1 MLEVLVCFQRRDVPD
16 VVIIGGG
23 VVGSYLAC
31 RLAGAGH
38 RVTVIEKKSEIGE
51 PVCCTGIISR
61 ECVNTFG
68 ISDGIILRYINSV
81 LLISPAGKLLELRRP
96 DAQACVVDR
105 GALDLAMA
113 RRAQAAG
120 VEYLCGNRVTNIN
133 IRNDGV
139 VITAS
144 GSVRDQTI
152 EAKVTVDAGGFGSG
166 IGEKLGVGKAGD
178 FVMGAQAAVNT
189 NGIDEIGVYFER
201 EIAPGFFA
209 WLVPISKKT
218 ALVGLLS
225 RRNAK
230 AYLSALIVKLAGQK
244 KIKPDAA
251 EVSVRG
257 IPLKPLARTYGKR
270 FIVVGSAAGQV
281 KPLTGGG
288 IYYGLLCAEI
298 AVDVLHCALEE
309 DDLSADNLAR
319 YEREWRHKL
328 GQELKRSY
336 RARQIFER
344 LGNRQ
349 LDKIFDIA
357 IKTGLADSL
366 LNKPEVS
373 FDWHGD
379 VAAKLIREKA
389 LAGILE
395 LAKSPFYAIKQS
407 N

>member
-1 MLEVLVCFQRRDVPD
+1 MPD
-16 VVIIGGG
+16 AVIIGGG

-31 RLAGAGH
+31 RLAGTGH
-38 RVTVIEKKSEIGE
+38 KVAVIEKRSEIGE

-68 ISDGIILRYINSV
+68 ISEDIILCYINSV
-81 LLISPAGKLLELRRP
+81 RLISPAGKLLELRRP
-96 DAQACVVDR
+96 ETQACVVDR
-105 GALDLAMA
+105 GALDLAMV

-120 VEYLCGNRVTNIN
+120 AEYLCGKRVTNID
-133 IRNDGV
+133 IRDGGV
-139 VITAS
+139 IITAS
-144 GSVRDQTI
+144 GSGKDQTI
-152 EAKVTVDAGGFGSG
+152 EAKVIVDTSGFGSG
-166 IGEKLGVGKAGD
+166 IGMKLGVGKAGD
-178 FVMGAQAAVNT
+178 FVMGAQASVTT
-189 NGIDEIGVYFER
+189 NNIDEIEVYFGR
-201 EIAPGFFA
+201 KVAPGFFG
-209 WLVPISKKT
+209 WLVPTSDKT

-230 AYLSALIVKLAGQK
+230 EYFSALMVKLAEQR
-244 KIKPDAA
+244 KIKA
-251 EVSVRG
+251 EAVDISIRG
-257 IPLKPLARTYGKR
+257 IPLKPLTRTYGKR

-288 IYYGLLCAEI
+288 VYYGLLCADI
-298 AVDVLHCALEE
+298 AAEKLHNALEE
-309 DDLSADNLAR
+309 DNLSAGNLAG
-319 YEREWRHKL
+319 YERAWRHKL

-349 LDKIFDIA
+349 LDMIFDMA
-357 IKTGLADSL
+357 NKTGLADSL
-366 LNKPEVS
+366 LKKPEVS
-373 FDWHGD
+373 FDWLGS
-379 VAAKLIREKA
+379 VAINLVKEKA